1 LSKKASHIVESQITQ
16 QVLAQFQQL
25 AMAFCRS
32 LSFPVPVDFFHQPV
46 SQRISRVTGFSL
58 SMDVDILFH
67 FFPPG

>member
-1 LSKKASHIVESQITQ
+1 
-16 QVLAQFQQL
+16 VLAQFQQL